1 MLLQY
6 SLPMLQAEVLFLLQQ
21 GVVSS
26 QQPIYTLSK
35 HIPVREWKWVEQA
48 LEENEFLLRDRIG
61 DLVSSKDWRN
71 D

>member
-6 SLPMLQAEVLFLLQQ
+6 SLSMIQAEVLSLLQQ
-21 GVVSS
+21 GMINP

-35 HIPVREWKWVEQA
+35 YIPEREWKWVEQA

-61 DLVSSKDWRN
+61 DLVASKDWRN